1 MSEWTHENM
10 KALIQDN
17 RASTQPHIGYFK
29 FTKQP
34 SRHVNT
40 KPHNGKLQL
49 ENRLLKFQ
57 NG

>member
-1 MSEWTHENM
+1 MPEKTHENM

-17 RASTQPHIGYFK
+17 RASTKPHIVYFK

-34 SRHVNT
+34 SRHVNS
-40 KPHNGKLQL
+40 KPHNGKLHL
-49 ENRLLKFQ
+49 ENGLLKFQ